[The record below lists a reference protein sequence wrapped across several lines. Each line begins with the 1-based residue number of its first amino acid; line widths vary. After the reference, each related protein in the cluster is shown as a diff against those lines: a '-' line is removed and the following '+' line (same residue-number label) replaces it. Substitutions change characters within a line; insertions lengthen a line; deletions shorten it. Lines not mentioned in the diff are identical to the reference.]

1 MVLFLSVEIMP
12 YCGVAGCKSGG
23 KNQEEKNKIFKFYF
37 LPKSESMRKL
47 WLQKMNRDFTN
58 SMEILIV
65 EFPAR
70 GYKIIK
76 IFVKLVSKEL

>member
-1 MVLFLSVEIMP
+1 MIIKFAIIYFLFLSVAIMP

-23 KNQEEKNKIFKFYF
+23 KNQKEKDKVFKFYF

-58 SMEILIV
+58 SMAILVV
-65 EFPAR
+65 EFLSGLYTFR
-70 GYKIIK
+70 YK
-76 IFVKLVSKEL
+76 